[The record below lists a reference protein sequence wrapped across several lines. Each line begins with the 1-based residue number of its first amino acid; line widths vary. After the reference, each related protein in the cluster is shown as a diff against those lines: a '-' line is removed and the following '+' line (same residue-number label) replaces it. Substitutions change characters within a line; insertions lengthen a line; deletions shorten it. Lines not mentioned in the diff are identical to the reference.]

1 MLLLKSRNFVFR
13 VRTNIIRPQRPVI
26 RPFFCLWLAGS
37 LAVSAYATAPQPDST
52 AKSAATAAAA
62 EEFGRNVKLAPF
74 VVKGERLAISIH
86 ARTNSDR
93 RYATDFAEDVV
104 KIAYETMDHKST
116 GAGLVIVG
124 REGEPHP
131 VVMMRKFM
139 AMADAGQLQ
148 PGVAELARAFE
159 AKFAAWKATLN
170 LDEKK
175 RDPNREGPNIT
186 FDMIMPALPVPLE
199 GIAAKLYQLAWDE
212 KFDEARLTA
221 RMSTLTVA
229 ELESSL
235 FVKYDWVF
243 YLPPRSA
250 FDPVIDEVLTQAMEH
265 EKMGLGKRMLI
276 RSAMVVFKPA
286 IRKAVEGFRKGM
298 LYMAVLQARSG
309 WSDEDIKAL
318 TGAYV
323 QVLMP
328 DFKFN
333 DSEEQ
338 THDRIMAAI
347 EKQKAANAEYVKDP
361 FVAPARLTTFDAAA
375 YTRFEGSYGTLVKD
389 RRDKKDKKDQPA
401 KPSRTLIRES
411 DTWLWQSPRGE
422 PIVLHPAG
430 ERLFV
435 SADGKLTVE
444 FKLDDQGALT
454 GAEERRARHRQT
466 FPHPVI
472 EPKKKK

>member
-1 MLLLKSRNFVFR
+1 M
-13 VRTNIIRPQRPVI
+13 I
-26 RPFFCLWLAGS
+26 RPFLCLSLAGS
-37 LAVSAYATAPQPDST
+37 LAASALATDTPSAPPPPN
-52 AKSAATAAAA
+52 AAATAASA
-62 EEFGRNVKLAPF
+62 EDFGRNVKLAPF

-104 KIAYETMDHKST
+104 KIAYETMDNKST

-159 AKFAAWKATLN
+159 AKFAAWKAILN

-250 FDPVIDEVLTQAMEH
+250 FDPVIGEVLTQTMEH

-298 LYMAVLQARSG
+298 LYMSVLQARSG
-309 WSDEDIKAL
+309 WSQEDIKAL

-333 DSEEQ
+333 DGEEQ
-338 THDRIMAAI
+338 THARIMAAI
-347 EKQKAANAEYVKDP
+347 EKQKTLNAEYAKNP

-375 YTRFEGSYGTLVKD
+375 YARFEVSYGTLVKG
-389 RRDKKDKKDQPA
+389 RKDKEA
-401 KPSRTLIRES
+401 KPSRTLVRAN
-411 DTWLWQSPRGE
+411 DTWLWQSPRGK

-444 FKLDDQGALT
+444 FRVNDQGKVTA
-454 GAEERRARHRQT
+454 AEERRARERLI

-472 EPKKKK
+472 EPKRKK

>member
-1 MLLLKSRNFVFR
+1 M
-13 VRTNIIRPQRPVI
+13 IRPI
-26 RPFFCLWLAGS
+26 LCLSLAGS
-37 LAVSAYATAPQPDST
+37 LAASAFATDTAPAPT
-52 AKSAATAAAA
+52 AANAAATAASA
-62 EEFGRNVKLAPF
+62 EDFGRNVKLAPF

-93 RYATDFAEDVV
+93 RYATHFAEDVV
-104 KIAYETMDHKST
+104 RVAYETMDNKST

-148 PGVAELARAFE
+148 PGVAELARTFD
-159 AKFAAWKATLN
+159 AKFAVWKATLN
-170 LDEKK
+170 LDDKK
-175 RDPNREGPNIT
+175 REAEREGPKIT
-186 FDMIMPALPVPLE
+186 FDMVMPALPVPLE

-212 KFDEARLTA
+212 KFDEARLAA
-221 RMSTLTVA
+221 RMSALTVA
-229 ELESSL
+229 DLESSL

-265 EKMGLGKRMLI
+265 EKMGLGKRVLI

-286 IRKAVEGFRKGM
+286 IRKAVEGFRRGM
-298 LYMAVLQARSG
+298 LYMSVLQARSG
-309 WSDEDIKAL
+309 WSNEDIKAL

-333 DSEEQ
+333 DGEEQ
-338 THDRIMAAI
+338 THARIMAAI
-347 EKQKAANAEYVKDP
+347 EKQKARNAEHAKNP
-361 FVAPARLTTFDAAA
+361 FVSPARLTTFDAAA
-375 YTRFEGSYGTLVKD
+375 YARFEGNYGTLVKG
-389 RRDKKDKKDQPA
+389 RKDKEA
-401 KPSRTLIRES
+401 KPSRTLVHEN
-411 DTWLWQSPRGE
+411 DTWLWQTPRGK
-422 PIVLHPAG
+422 PTVLHPAG

-444 FKLDDQGALT
+444 FKLDENGALT
-454 GAEERRARHRQT
+454 GAEERRVRYRQT
-466 FPHPVI
+466 FPYPVV
-472 EPKKKK
+472 EPKKKT